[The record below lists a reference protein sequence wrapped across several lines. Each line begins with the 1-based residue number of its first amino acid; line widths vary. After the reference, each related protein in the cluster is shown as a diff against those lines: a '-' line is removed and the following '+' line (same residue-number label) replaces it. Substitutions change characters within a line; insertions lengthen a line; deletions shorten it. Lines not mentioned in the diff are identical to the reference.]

1 MKSYNDQKLLI
12 SLLFLGIA
20 GGFAGRFLEAQ
31 HISFPAS
38 SNLNQAAAILATQE
52 NIVGLSTPEAEP
64 TISLGL
70 GTSAGTDVSFS
81 RTKDCG
87 ETMTIKAVKKRTIG
101 FLCLSTTDKQAAV
114 TIARASTHVNALV
127 VAFKGTDEGTARRAL
142 DLGASVVTL
151 NNATTV
157 QVYTVEK
164 SARGSAFTLD
174 LTGRATKNLSVTKK

>member
-12 SLLFLGIA
+12 GLLFLGIA

-38 SNLNQAAAILATQE
+38 NNLNQAAAILATQE

-87 ETMTIKAVKKRTIG
+87 ETMAIKAVKKRTVG
-101 FLCLSTTDKQAAV
+101 FLCLSTTDKHAAA

-127 VAFKGTDEGTARRAL
+127 VAFKGTDEATARQSL
-142 DLGASVVTL
+142 GLGASVVTL
-151 NNATTV
+151 NDANTV
-157 QVYTVEK
+157 RVYTVEK
-164 SARGSAFTLD
+164 SARGSTFTLD
-174 LTGRATKNLSVTKK
+174 LTGKTASNLAVVKK